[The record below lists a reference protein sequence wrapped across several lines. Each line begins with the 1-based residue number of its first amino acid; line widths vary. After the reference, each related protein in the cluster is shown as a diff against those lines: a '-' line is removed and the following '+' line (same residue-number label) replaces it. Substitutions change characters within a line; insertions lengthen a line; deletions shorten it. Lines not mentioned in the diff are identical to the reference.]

1 MITWAEQVQ
10 AEKKETQTNKI
21 YHSISCYLV
30 SFLLLLI
37 FCVKLYY
44 LHLLFFL
51 NRLQGRSEIKVRVQ
65 SLMFNYK
72 FTVDLTSKWYQ
83 NLLGKTRY
91 LSDM

>member
-21 YHSISCYLV
+21 YYSISCYLV

-37 FCVKLYY
+37 FLCEIILSTS
-44 LHLLFFL
+44 FIFL

>member
-1 MITWAEQVQ
+1 MLPGF
-10 AEKKETQTNKI
+10 
-21 YHSISCYLV
+21 ISPAPNFFVCEIILST
-30 SFLLLLI
+30 SFI
-37 FCVKLYY
+37 
-44 LHLLFFL
+44 FL

-83 NLLGKTRY
+83 NLLGKTQY